1 MTACLLNGIE
11 LSIELLLRSSQKSKF
26 VALKT
31 DYLHRPI
38 RPLTTTR
45 TSIPSFNQHYFVR
58 LSHRQFF
65 ELEILR
71 PLQILIFLRAGPVI
85 QVYTRHESLF
95 DPHEL
100 RWTGCINFKVQ
111 HRVVV
116 PDFLPKVSLSRK
128 SAEWAHQHKNKC
140 RSHFKTST

>member
-1 MTACLLNGIE
+1 GSE
-11 LSIELLLRSSQKSKF
+11 KRKF
-26 VALKT
+26 VTPKT
-31 DYLHRPI
+31 DYPHRPI
-38 RPLTTTR
+38 RPLSATGA
-45 TSIPSFNQHYFVR
+45 SSPGFNQHYFLR
-58 LSHRQFF
+58 DRCWQFF